1 MRRTRVIPVLLLD
14 QKGFY
19 KTHKFKDSKYLG
31 DPINI
36 LRIFNDKE
44 VDEICVLDI
53 GATSSGRGPQMN
65 YLGEFT
71 SECFMPLAYG
81 GGITRMD
88 QIRKLF
94 KIGVEKC
101 ILNTAF
107 HEDLGLV
114 ESAAAE
120 FGSQSI
126 VISIDVKK
134 KLFGKGEV
142 YSQNGKCRT
151 GFSAV
156 DCARRAESLGAG
168 EILLNS
174 IDRDGTMNG
183 YDLDLAEE
191 VCAAVSVPVILCGGA
206 GSIEDFKDAVRV
218 GASAVAAG
226 SFFVF
231 QGQHRA
237 VLINMPD
244 NQILERELP

>member
-1 MRRTRVIPVLLLD
+1 MRRTRVIPVLLL
-14 QKGFY
+14 KGRGFY
-19 KTHKFKDSKYLG
+19 KTRKFKEPKYLG

-53 GATSSGRGPQMN
+53 GATSSGRGPQMD

-81 GGITRMD
+81 GGITDMD
-88 QIRKLF
+88 QIRQLF
-94 KIGVEKC
+94 KIGAEKC

-107 HEDLGLV
+107 HENPALV

-134 KLFGKGEV
+134 KLFGGDEV
-142 YSQNGKCRT
+142 FTQNGKLKT
-151 GFSAV
+151 GLSAV
-156 DCARRAESLGAG
+156 DCARKAESLGAG

-174 IDRDGTMNG
+174 IDRDGTMKG
-183 YDLDLAEE
+183 YDLGLVEE
-191 VCAAVSVPVILCGGA
+191 VCTAVSVPVILCGGA
-206 GSIEDFKDAVRV
+206 GSVEDFKGAVKA

-231 QGQHRA
+231 QGPHRA
-237 VLINMPD
+237 VLVNVPD
-244 NQILERELP
+244 EEVLEAELP